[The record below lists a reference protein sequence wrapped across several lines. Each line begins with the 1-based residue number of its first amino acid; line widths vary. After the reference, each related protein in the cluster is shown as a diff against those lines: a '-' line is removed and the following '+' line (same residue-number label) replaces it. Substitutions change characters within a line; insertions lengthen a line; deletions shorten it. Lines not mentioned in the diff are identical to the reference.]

1 MNEQKKIEFEADR
14 ILRLFSNSGAKIVQP
29 AILQQADTLL
39 DLYGEDIRA
48 RAYVTSDPFNGEMM
62 LRPDFTVPIVK
73 KHMNDLMEDETARY
87 AYCGKVFRR
96 QERNSDRASE
106 YLQVGYEIF
115 DRADVVKSDTDAFC
129 IIKEALGDLP
139 LRIVTGDIG
148 ILMAAVSGLKTTDRR
163 KRALLRHIWRPK
175 RFITTLENFS
185 NDLSSS
191 TERFDDF
198 DEETSFDKNAKEIG
212 LRSKSEVIKRIEN
225 LLLDSK
231 AAPISTTERGVLNSL
246 LNIGEKCPQA
256 LIQLKALL
264 PDMPA
269 LKSAIEK
276 FERRLS
282 ALDKANVDLSVIDF
296 EISYGRTSMEYY
308 DGFVFGFYSENNIN
322 LPPIATGGRYDALTK
337 HIGKGREI
345 PAVGG
350 VVRPDLIL
358 QSKGF
363 EDND

>member
-1 MNEQKKIEFEADR
+1 MNEQKQIEIEADR

-29 AILQQADTLL
+29 TILQQADTLL

-73 KHMNDLMEDETARY
+73 THMNDLSGNETARY

-96 QERNSDRASE
+96 QEKNSDRASE

-115 DRADVVKSDTDAFC
+115 DRKDVIQSDADAFC
-129 IIKEALGDLP
+129 KIKSALSDLS
-139 LRIVTGDIG
+139 LKVATGDIG

-163 KRALLRHIWRPK
+163 KKSLLRHIWRPK
-175 RFITTLENFS
+175 RFKTILEKFT
-185 NDLSSS
+185 DEVGLS
-191 TERFDDF
+191 TKRFDNF
-198 DEETSFDKNAKEIG
+198 DAEKSFENQAKKIG
-212 LRSKSEVIKRIEN
+212 LRSKSEIIERIES
-225 LLLDSK
+225 LRQDSK
-231 AAPISTTERGVLNSL
+231 ASPISKTELGLINSL
-246 LNIGEKCPQA
+246 LNIGDKCPQA
-256 LIQLKALL
+256 LTKLKNLL

-269 LKSAIEK
+269 LQSAIEK
-276 FERRLS
+276 FEKRLT
-282 ALDKANVDLSVIDF
+282 ALDHANVDLSSIDF
-296 EISYGRTSMEYY
+296 EASYGRTSMEYY
-308 DGFVFGFYSENNIN
+308 DGFVFGFYSESCAD

-350 VVRPDLIL
+350 VVRPDLIVK
-358 QSKGF
+358 SKGF
-363 EDND
+363 ETND

>member
-1 MNEQKKIEFEADR
+1 MNEQKEIEFEADR

-73 KHMNDLMEDETARY
+73 KHMNDLMGDETARY

-129 IIKEALGDLP
+129 IIKKALGDLP

-163 KRALLRHIWRPK
+163 KKALLRHIWRPK
-175 RFITTLENFS
+175 RFITTLENFTT
-185 NDLSSS
+185 DLSLS
-191 TERFDDF
+191 TERFDGF
-198 DEETSFDKNAKEIG
+198 DEETSFGKHAKEIG
-212 LRSKSEVIKRIEN
+212 LRSKSEITKRIEN
-225 LLLDSK
+225 LLQDGK
-231 AAPISTTERGVLNSL
+231 AAPISTKERGVINSL
-246 LNIGEKCPQA
+246 LNIGDKCPQA

-269 LKSAIEK
+269 LKIAIEK
-276 FERRLS
+276 FERRLA

>member
-1 MNEQKKIEFEADR
+1 VNEQKKIEFEADR

-139 LRIVTGDIG
+139 LR
-148 ILMAAVSGLKTTDRR
+148 M
-163 KRALLRHIWRPK
+163 
-175 RFITTLENFS
+175 
-185 NDLSSS
+185 
-191 TERFDDF
+191 
-198 DEETSFDKNAKEIG
+198 
-212 LRSKSEVIKRIEN
+212 VIKRIEN